1 MHLPKHTWT
10 VLITLTGIGM
20 LVVAFLP
27 RPVAV
32 ETAPVTRGTFQHTID
47 EDGKTRVRQRHTV
60 SAPVAGTLQRIQLKA
75 GDRVTPG
82 MLLAT
87 IAPSA
92 PALLDLRAEHEL
104 TERVGA
110 AEATQR
116 RATAE
121 VARAQAV
128 RDQAQADVQRTR
140 QLAERGLVSRSQ
152 LEQADL
158 ACTTASRSLEAAIQA
173 EHAAQHDVAVTRA
186 ALLQLRGEVAGA
198 PEAQKLWQIASPIQ
212 GHVLRVLHESAGVVA
227 AGTPLL
233 ELADAADL
241 EVVVDVLTTD
251 AVQMHPGTP
260 VCIERLFT
268 PPRLISLV
276 WQMHPGTPVCIERWG
291 RDQPLEGRVRV
302 VEPGAFTK
310 VSALGVEEQR
320 VNVIIDMVS
329 PFTQWQTLGDNY
341 RVDARILVYSR
352 DSVLKVPTSA
362 LFRERQQWMAFVV
375 HHGRAQKRAVQVSRR
390 NAVEAVVDT
399 GVTEDD
405 HVIVYPSDAIRDG
418 VRVTEQ

>member
-1 MHLPKHTWT
+1 MRLPPYTWT
-10 VLITLTGIGM
+10 VLTILAALGALI
-20 LVVAFLP
+20 VAFMP

-32 ETAPVTRGTFQHTID
+32 ETAPVTRGIFQQTID
-47 EDGKTRVRQRHTV
+47 EDGKTRVRQRYTV
-60 SAPVAGTLQRIQLKA
+60 SAPVAGMLQRIQLKA
-75 GDRVTPG
+75 GDRVTQG
-82 MLLAT
+82 MLVAT

-92 PALLDLRAEHEL
+92 PTLLDVRAEHEL

-116 RATAE
+116 QATAE
-121 VARAQAV
+121 VARAQAI
-128 RDQAQADVQRTR
+128 RDQAQADMQRTH

-158 ACTTASRSLEAAIQA
+158 AFITASRALEAARQA
-173 EHAAQHDVAVTRA
+173 ERAAQHDVAVVRA

-198 PEAQKLWQIASPIQ
+198 EAQKFWHIVSPIQ

-233 ELADAADL
+233 ELANAADL

-260 VCIERLFT
+260 VRIE
-268 PPRLISLV
+268 
-276 WQMHPGTPVCIERWG
+276 HWG
-291 RDQPLEGRVRV
+291 LDQPLAGRVRV
-302 VEPGAFTK
+302 IEPGAFTK

-320 VNVIIDMVS
+320 VNVVIDLVS

-352 DSVLKVPTSA
+352 DRVLKVPTSA
-362 LFRERQQWMAFVV
+362 LFREHQQWMVFVITN
-375 HHGRAQKRAVQVSRR
+375 GRAQKRAVQLGRR
-390 NAVEAVVDT
+390 NAVEAMVES
-399 GVTEDD
+399 GLAEDD
-405 HVIVYPSDAIRDG
+405 QVIIYPSDAVHDG
-418 VRVTEQ
+418 VRVKRG